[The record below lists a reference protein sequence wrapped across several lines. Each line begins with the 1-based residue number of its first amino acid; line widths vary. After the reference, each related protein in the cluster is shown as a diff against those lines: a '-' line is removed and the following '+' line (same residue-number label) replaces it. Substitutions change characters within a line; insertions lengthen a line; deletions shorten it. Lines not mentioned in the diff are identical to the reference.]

1 MNRLAHEQSPYLLQH
16 ASNPVDWW
24 PWSQEAKEEAERRD
38 TPILLSV
45 GYASCHWC
53 HVMARE
59 SFEDAETAAYMN
71 AHFVCV
77 KVDREERPDVDAVYM
92 EAVQAATGHGG
103 WPMTVFLTPGGEPFY
118 FGTYFPPRPLHGTPA
133 FRQVLEGVRA
143 AWADRRE
150 EVADVAA
157 RVTAD
162 LTGRGLGLPA
172 DASPPGPDAL
182 GAALL
187 GLTRDYDSRHGGFG
201 GAPKFPPVMVLEF
214 LLRHHARTGAEGALQ
229 MAADTAEHMARGGI
243 YDQLGGGFARYAVDR
258 EWIVPH
264 FEKMLSDNALLCRF
278 YAHLWRATG
287 SALARRVAL
296 ETADFLVRELRTPE
310 GGFAS
315 ALDADSDDGTGRH
328 VEGASYVWTPE
339 QLREVL
345 GEDDAALAAAHYGV
359 TPEGTFEHGSSVLR
373 LPRTDGFDSPP
384 VDAAR
389 LDRIRRALL
398 AARDERPAPGR
409 DDKVVA
415 AWNGLAIAA
424 LAETG
429 AYFDRPDLVEAALG
443 AADLL
448 VRVHLDTHG
457 RLSRTSRDGRTGSNT
472 GVLEDYADVAEG
484 FLTLASVTGEGV
496 WTDFAG
502 LLLDHVLDRFR
513 DDSGALYDTAAD
525 AETLIHRPQ
534 DPTDNAT
541 PPAGTPP
548 PAPSSPTPPSP
559 VPPLTAPPPNR
570 PSPSSARLAP
580 RAPRFVG
587 HGLAVAEALL
597 AGPYEVAVV
606 GAPEDPR
613 TRALHRTALLATSP
627 GTVVAAGPPSP
638 DPRVPR
644 SSPTAPWSTGTP
656 GRLPLP
662 RLRLRPPRN
671 GPGRGREATGQ
682 PRGVVPPCR
691 GVVPGGVADARKLHG
706 AGARGFPDGARALRT
721 GQGAWLAPHAG
732 GEAPLRGG
740 PGSRGSRCVG
750 SGRAPTCPAGAGIA
764 ATGARFRRQCEPP
777 GRERRPCVTG
787 PGQASAPLL
796 RPPCPRP

>member
-1 MNRLAHEQSPYLLQH
+1 MNRLAGATSPYLLQH
-16 ASNPVDWW
+16 ADNPVDWW
-24 PWSQEAKEEAERRD
+24 PWSPEAFEEARRRD
-38 TPILLSV
+38 VPVLLSV
-45 GYASCHWC
+45 GYSACHWC
-53 HVMARE
+53 HVMAHE

-71 AHFVCV
+71 AHFVSV

-92 EAVQAATGHGG
+92 EAVQAATGQGG
-103 WPMTVFLTPGGEPFY
+103 WPMTVFLTPEGEPFY

-162 LTGRGLGLPA
+162 LAGRGLGLPEG
-172 DASPPGPDAL
+172 ASPPGAEAL

-187 GLTRDYDSRHGGFG
+187 GLTRDYDARHGGFG

-214 LLRHHARTGAEGALQ
+214 LLRHHARTGSDGALQ
-229 MAADTAEHMARGGI
+229 MVTDTAEHMARGGI

-258 EWIVPH
+258 EWTVPH
-264 FEKMLSDNALLCRF
+264 FEKMLYDNALLCRF

-328 VEGASYVWTPE
+328 VEGAYYVWTPG

-345 GEDDAALAAAHYGV
+345 GEADAALAAAHFGV
-359 TPEGTFEHGSSVLR
+359 TPEGTFEHGSSVLQ
-373 LPRTDGFDSPP
+373 LPPTDGTDSPP

-389 LDRIRRALL
+389 LDRVRRALL

-415 AWNGLAIAA
+415 AWNGLAVAA

-457 RLSRTSRDGRTGSNT
+457 HLSRTSRDGLPGANS

-484 FLTLASVTGEGV
+484 FLALASVTGEGV

-502 LLLDHVLDRFR
+502 LLLDNVLDRFR
-513 DDSGALYDTAAD
+513 DDSGALYDTATD
-525 AETLIHRPQ
+525 AEALIHRPQ

-541 PPAGTPP
+541 PSGWNAAAGALLTYAALTGSTPHR
-548 PAPSSPTPPSP
+548 AAAEQALS
-559 VPPLTAPPPNR
+559 VVGA
-570 PSPSSARLAP
+570 LAP
-580 RAPRFVG
+580 RVPRFVG

-606 GAPEDPR
+606 GDPDDPR
-613 TRALHRTALLATSP
+613 TRALHRIALLATSP
-627 GTVVAAGPPSP
+627 GAVVAAGLPST
-638 DPRVPR
+638 DPEFPLLADRPLVDG
-644 SSPTAPWSTGTP
+644 APAAY
-656 GRLPLP
+656 L
-662 RLRLRPPRN
+662 
-671 GPGRGREATGQ
+671 
-682 PRGVVPPCR
+682 CR
-691 GVVPGGVADARKLHG
+691 GFVCDRPETDPEEVA
-706 AGARGFPDGARALRT
+706 
-721 GQGAWLAPHAG
+721 
-732 GEAPLRGG
+732 
-740 PGSRGSRCVG
+740 
-750 SGRAPTCPAGAGIA
+750 
-764 ATGARFRRQCEPP
+764 RRLVSWE
-777 GRERRPCVTG
+777 E
-787 PGQASAPLL
+787 
-796 RPPCPRP
+796 